1 MAEIS
6 RDQLNGIV
14 EEFVEGI
21 TFEELTE
28 DAPSLSEIE
37 LNDIKRVLK
46 GKIEDFEFEN
56 FQE

>member
-14 EEFVEGI
+14 EEFIDGI
-21 TFEELTE
+21 NFAELTE